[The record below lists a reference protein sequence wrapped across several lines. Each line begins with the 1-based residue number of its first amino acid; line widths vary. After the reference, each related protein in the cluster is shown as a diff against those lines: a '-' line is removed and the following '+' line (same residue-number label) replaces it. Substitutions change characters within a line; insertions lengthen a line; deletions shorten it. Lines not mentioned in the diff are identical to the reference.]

1 MYSIIFYEHTIYIY
15 IAYQRAPLVRA
26 NVRMHGRGAQSRVRF
41 VQLVGHPILPDAN
54 CGVRSQYI
62 KVWVLMESLKR
73 PTMEGS
79 LVINIY
85 IYICMRMKIFR
96 K

>member
-1 MYSIIFYEHTIYIY
+1 M
-15 IAYQRAPLVRA
+15 
-26 NVRMHGRGAQSRVRF
+26 
-41 VQLVGHPILPDAN
+41 QLVGHPILPDAN